1 MPVISPELTTI
12 VDSAVAELSA
22 RARDA
27 RRTVVEEGSSH
38 VVVLLEGQAAVR
50 ITRDKFTGDQLR
62 RRQQLVDCIPRDNGF
77 ALPWSLGPIVE
88 INDVSAVATEFI
100 AGSPCPPGEGDPEG
114 LQRLLDVV
122 ASIDTV
128 PLRGLLSEPLSFCGG
143 ADWYRLQI
151 EEVLPRVEPRM
162 RVSAREAVEALACL
176 SAENGVFSHGDLGG
190 HNVLWHQGRPAG
202 VLDWDLSSESD
213 RSTDL
218 ASLGVWHGWEKL
230 SLIASADQVERAL
243 VRRNTF
249 RLQQVG
255 FLIASGRP
263 EPEISAA
270 AARASEWLRENP
282 A

>member
-1 MPVISPELTTI
+1 MTPRWLSFQRGRATHGEQLSRRGPPTWSFSLRAKLRSELHVTNLPVINCVGDNNWSIASRAITVLPCRGPLGR
-12 VDSAVAELSA
+12 LS
-22 RARDA
+22 RSMTCRPLP
-27 RRTVVEEGSSH
+27 RNS
-38 VVVLLEGQAAVR
+38 LLG
-50 ITRDKFTGDQLR
+50 
-62 RRQQLVDCIPRDNGF
+62 
-77 ALPWSLGPIVE
+77 ALALQVK
-88 INDVSAVATEFI
+88 AT
-100 AGSPCPPGEGDPEG
+100 PEG

-243 VRRNTF
+243 VRRNIF